1 MKRNLKGKLILSIAT
16 LGLACVSTIGSTYAW
31 FIVNSDAKAT
41 GVEMKA
47 NSGTG
52 LYIRNGHSG
61 AFADN
66 ATIKSLDDAKWE
78 PVTGYTTTGITAGSA
93 FTGAFGTFSGI
104 SADKTTLTYTAL
116 TNNQKT
122 QLNSTD
128 VYGTATTN
136 GTDGSGTTTYT
147 AYYYAIEMDYMITS
161 NKKLNIAATDVIVDD
176 SSATVKKGTASIAQA
191 ARVAFFPATT
201 WSDTGS
207 HTYSTSGVQEYC
219 LTSSTTDTDFNLEQL
234 KALGYTGENGDYKL
248 TTRNDLTSTA
258 YTNSTHTSKKTSDG
272 SFTYGSVKI
281 FVWFDGT
288 DYACSNA
295 LFDQKLTFN
304 FKFTVTDAD

>member
-16 LGLACVSTIGSTYAW
+16 LGLACASTIGSTYAW

-66 ATIKSLDDAKWE
+66 ATIKSLDYAKWE

-104 SADKTTLTYTAL
+104 SDDKTILTYTAL
-116 TNNQKT
+116 TGGNIINN
-122 QLNSTD
+122 TD
-128 VYGTATTN
+128 VWATSTST

-161 NKKLNIAATDVIVDD
+161 NKKLNITATDVTVKDD
-176 SSATVKKGTASIAQA
+176 DATVKKSVASIAQA
-191 ARVAFFPATT
+191 ARVAFFPATA
-201 WSDTGS
+201 WGDTGS

-219 LTSSTTDTDFNLEQL
+219 LTSATTTTDFNLEQL
-234 KALGYTGENGDYKL
+234 KALGYTGSSEYKL
-248 TTRNDLTSTA
+248 TTRNDLTTTA

-288 DYACSNA
+288 DKACSNA